1 MAPDAAPYTARPVP
15 QPRLTLA
22 MPPTRIELLQSMP
35 VFGAVREDT
44 LHFLMMQVHTLAVP
58 AGGCFFREHDAA
70 SSMFVLEAG
79 RAIVAKHWQEREL
92 LLHRLDPG
100 DCFGE
105 MSLMDL
111 GPRSATV
118 CAEAACRAIE
128 ISSEHLLRLFERDAE
143 QFALIQ
149 MNIGREVCRRLRA
162 TDDWLLR
169 ATLGS
174 VRPALATRVLAA

>member
-1 MAPDAAPYTARPVP
+1 MS
-15 QPRLTLA
+15 
-22 MPPTRIELLQSMP
+22 PTRIELLQSMP

-44 LHFLMMQVHTLAVP
+44 LQFLLPQVHTLSVP
-58 AGGCFFREHDAA
+58 AGGCFFRERDSA
-70 SSMFVLEAG
+70 SSMFVLETG
-79 RAIVAKHWQEREL
+79 RAIVAKYWQEREL
-92 LLHRLDPG
+92 LLHRLGPG

-118 CAEAACRAIE
+118 RAETACQALE
-128 ISSEHLLRLFERDAE
+128 ISAEHLLRLFERDVE

-149 MNIGREVCRRLRA
+149 MNVGREVCRRLRA
-162 TDDWLLR
+162 TDEWLLR

-174 VRPALATRVLAA
+174 VRPALAPLVMAA

>member
-1 MAPDAAPYTARPVP
+1 MP

-44 LHFLMMQVHTLAVP
+44 LHFLVMQAHTLEVP
-58 AGGCFFREHDAA
+58 ADGWFFRENDAA
-70 SSMFVLEAG
+70 SSMFVLETG

-92 LLHRLDPG
+92 LLHRLGPG

-118 CAEAACRAIE
+118 RAETACLALE
-128 ISSEHLLRLFERDAE
+128 ISTEHLLRLFERDAE
-143 QFALIQ
+143 QFTLIQ

-174 VRPALATRVLAA
+174 VRPALATLVLAA